1 MMSGIYLIFTEQ
13 KLTELLTYSVFV
25 RVWYSQSI
33 YAVFKSSGVTVL
45 SKPTPV
51 NDHRGAAVCSFC
63 INMLIINKIVNVD
76 FNILFEI

>member
-1 MMSGIYLIFTEQ
+1 MMSGIYLIFTGQ
-13 KLTELLTYSVFV
+13 KLTERLTYSVFV

-45 SKPTPV
+45 SKPIPV
-51 NDHRGAAVCSFC
+51 NDQRGAAVCSFC